1 MVHAATVSHATGAA
15 TLTNGSTLTITGEG
29 TEADDLQV
37 SSADGF
43 TTLVVTGP
51 TARAGEGC
59 RQGSAEV
66 RCPLAATLA
75 PYLRNT
81 TLDVNLGAGDD
92 RLLVGP
98 EYAARSLDSG
108 IESEISGG
116 DGADTVTAQGRISGG
131 RGNDVLRIN
140 ARSAADELDGGA
152 GDDQL
157 FAGGDPAVLIGGT
170 GKDALQGGPGG
181 DALIDLFDAG
191 SRDTL
196 ICGGGE
202 DIAEGDRG
210 DALRGCWVGSDDA
223 LARSRIASAST
234 EAA

>member
-1 MVHAATVSHATGAA
+1 M
-15 TLTNGSTLTITGEG
+15 
-29 TEADDLQV
+29 
-37 SSADGF
+37 
-43 TTLVVTGP
+43 
-51 TARAGEGC
+51 
-59 RQGSAEV
+59 
-66 RCPLAATLA
+66 RCPLATTLA

-116 DGADTVTAQGRISGG
+116 NGADTVTAQGRISGG
-131 RGNDVLRIN
+131 QGNDVLRIN

-170 GKDALQGGPGG
+170 GKDALNGGPGG
-181 DALIDLFDAG
+181 DALIDLFDEG

-196 ICGGGE
+196 NCGGGE

-210 DALRGCWVGSDDA
+210 DALRGCSVGSDDA
-223 LARSRIASAST
+223 LATLKYHFSVYQRRPDAPRSP
-234 EAA
+234 